1 MANDA
6 AVAADLAEAE
16 GTPTDCLAGVRIV
29 DLSQY
34 EAGPSCTEVLAWLG
48 AEVVKIEKPGTGEAA
63 RFGYQRKPG
72 HDSYYFLQF
81 NANKKSITLDL
92 KKPKGIELLKQ
103 LVAKADIFIE
113 NLAPGAIER
122 LGLGYKELSA
132 INPRVVY
139 AQIKGYGDGSPYEQY
154 LSYDPI
160 AQAMGGIMSVTGER
174 GQAPVK
180 PGPGLGD
187 TGTGM
192 LLANSLLGSLLRR
205 ERTGKGQHLK
215 VAMQDACMHYIR
227 LAWAYNHATGK
238 ACGRHGG
245 KSVTGHVV
253 PMGVFPCKGGGPNDY
268 VTLYCHA
275 GVPEQFQRLLDVI
288 GRSEL
293 KGDPRYID
301 QNARSTREPEVNAM
315 ISAWTTTLDKY
326 EAMRLLSEAKVP
338 AGAIRDTAELLA
350 DPDFVARGVMQ
361 VVEHPTLGPIQL
373 MGWPV
378 KHDGQHPQI
387 RPAPLLGQH
396 TEEVLQ
402 GWLGLDAGAQKQLA
416 EDGVV

>member
-1 MANDA
+1 MANDGSIA
-6 AVAADLAEAE
+6 TDLDQDSE
-16 GTPTDCLAGVRIV
+16 PTNCLDGVRIV

-103 LVAKADIFIE
+103 LIAEADIFIE

-122 LGLGYKELSA
+122 LGLSYSELQK
-132 INPRVVY
+132 INPKLIY
-139 AQIKGYGDGSPYEQY
+139 AQIKGYGDGSKYESY

-160 AQAMGGIMSVTGER
+160 AQAMGGIMSVTGEK

-192 LLANSLLGSLLRR
+192 LLANSLLGSLYRAQ
-205 ERTGKGQHLK
+205 RTGKGQHLK
-215 VAMQDACMHYIR
+215 IAMQDACMHYIR
-227 LAWAYNHATGK
+227 LAWAYNHATGE

-253 PMGVFPCKGGGPNDY
+253 PMGVFPCKGGGSNDY

-288 GRSEL
+288 GRPEL

-315 ISAWTTTLDKY
+315 IREWTMSLDKY

-350 DPDFVARGVMQ
+350 DPDFVRRGVMQ
-361 VVEHPTLGPIQL
+361 VVEHATLGPIQL

-378 KHDGQHPQI
+378 KHDGKHPTI
-387 RPAPLLGQH
+387 KPAPLLGQH
-396 TEEVLQ
+396 TQEVLTD
-402 GWLGLDAGAQKQLA
+402 WLGMDAAGQNRLK
-416 EDGVV
+416 EDGVL

>member
-1 MANDA
+1 MPDDA
-6 AVAADLAEAE
+6 RIADESDEIADEPYE
-16 GTPTDCLAGVRIV
+16 CLAGIRVV

-72 HDSYYFLQF
+72 KDSFYFLQF

-92 KKPKGIELLKQ
+92 KNPKGIEILKS

-122 LGLGYKELSA
+122 LGLGYKDLSKV
-132 INPRVVY
+132 NPKLIY
-139 AQIKGYGDGSPYEQY
+139 AQIKGYGDGSPYEKY

-174 GQAPVK
+174 GRPPVK

-192 LLANSLLGSLLRR
+192 LLANSLLGALFRCQ
-205 ERTGKGQHLK
+205 RTGKGQHLK
-215 VAMQDACMHYIR
+215 IAMQDACMHYIR
-227 LAWAYNHATGK
+227 LAWAFNQATGQ

-245 KSVTGHVV
+245 KSVSGHVV
-253 PMGVFPCKGGGPNDY
+253 PMGVYPCKGGGPNDY

-275 GVPEQFQRLLDVI
+275 GVPEQFQRLLGVI
-288 GRSEL
+288 GRDDL
-293 KGDPRYID
+293 VGDPRYIS
-301 QNARSTREPEVNAM
+301 QETRSGREPEVNAM
-315 ISAWTTTLDKY
+315 ISEWTTQRDKY
-326 EAMRLLSEAKVP
+326 EVMRLLSEAKVP
-338 AGAIRDTAELLA
+338 CGAVRDTAELLA
-350 DPDFVARGVMQ
+350 DPDFLARGVMQ
-361 VVEHPTLGPIQL
+361 VVEHPTLGSIQL

-378 KHDGQHPQI
+378 LHDGKPPKI
-387 RPAPLLGQH
+387 KPAPLLGQH
-396 TEEVLQ
+396 TEDVLSE
-402 GWLGLDAGAQKQLA
+402 WLGMQADACGALKV
-416 EDGVV
+416 DGVI

>member
-1 MANDA
+1 MADDGHIDTDIIADA
-6 AVAADLAEAE
+6 E
-16 GTPTDCLAGVRIV
+16 PYDCLQGVRIV

-72 HDSYYFLQF
+72 KDSYYFLQF

-92 KKPKGIELLKQ
+92 KKPKGIEILKS
-103 LVAKADIFIE
+103 LIAKADIFIE

-122 LGLGYKELSA
+122 LGLSYPELKR
-132 INPRVVY
+132 INPKIIY
-139 AQIKGYGDGSPYEQY
+139 AQIKGYGDGSPYESY

-160 AQAMGGIMSVTGER
+160 AQAMGGIMSVTGEK

-192 LLANSLLGSLLRR
+192 LLANSLLASLYRA

-215 VAMQDACMHYIR
+215 IAMQDACMHYIR
-227 LAWAYNHATGK
+227 LAWAYNQATGQ

-245 KSVTGHVV
+245 KSVSGHVV

-288 GRSEL
+288 GRPEL
-293 KGDPRYID
+293 KGDPRYINQD
-301 QNARSTREPEVNAM
+301 ARSTREPEVNAM
-315 ISAWTTTLDKY
+315 ITAWTKTLDKY

-350 DPDFVARGVMQ
+350 DPDFVRRGVMQ
-361 VVEHPTLGPIQL
+361 IVEHPTLGEIQL

-378 KHDGQHPQI
+378 KHDGKHPKI
-387 RPAPLLGQH
+387 EPAPLLGQH
-396 TEEVLQ
+396 TGSVLAD
-402 GWLGLDAGAQKQLA
+402 WLGLDADTQARLEA
-416 EDGVV
+416 EEVV